1 MRWYL
6 LLIWAQG
13 LGQAPLPA
21 SGAVSGR
28 IVTMGNVS
36 AEEGGSV
43 ILQCHLSSTTAKVT
57 QVNWEQQDQLLA
69 VHHANLGWH
78 IYPAFRERMAP
89 GPNLG
94 LTLQS
99 LTRNDTGEY
108 FCTYHTYPDG
118 IYRGTLFLEV
128 LHSSVAEH
136 SAAFQIPLLGAMATV
151 LAVICVAA
159 IMVVTLTRKKKSC
172 RVHCAESGLRMLARE
187 QEEWNPRAL
196 SSAGSGGQAE
206 TAPVGFYTEQGGED
220 YAEPHDYFNV
230 LSYRSLG
237 SFSFL
242 AEMG

>member
-1 MRWYL
+1 MDRRVCHSRNQLWPQSPL
-6 LLIWAQG
+6 GFWWEVSRIAVAPG
-13 LGQAPLPA
+13 LMHAFSPSL
-21 SGAVSGR
+21 GAVSGR

-128 LHSSVAEH
+128 LHSSGMPSAAGWLMNFILQNRKCVPAEH
-136 SAAFQIPLLGAMATV
+136 SA
-151 LAVICVAA
+151 
-159 IMVVTLTRKKKSC
+159 R
-172 RVHCAESGLRMLARE
+172 
-187 QEEWNPRAL
+187 
-196 SSAGSGGQAE
+196 AGSL
-206 TAPVGFYTEQGGED
+206 
-220 YAEPHDYFNV
+220 N
-230 LSYRSLG
+230 LG
-237 SFSFL
+237 SHSNHQGAL
-242 AEMG
+242 MILMLVPLCRPA